1 VVAQPRPAWILFAAL
16 ALLICIALTSCGSNA
31 QKGDPDKL
39 TIAGKSGAKAQLT
52 YELADDDTERSRGL
66 SGRQQLDADSGML
79 FVLDDRHAGFWM
91 KDTLIPLSVAFI
103 SRCGEIVAIAEMQPQ
118 SLEIHNTPRDYRFGL
133 EANAGWF
140 SRHGLVVG
148 DEVQLPKGLRAGDC
162 T

>member
-1 VVAQPRPAWILFAAL
+1 
-16 ALLICIALTSCGSNA
+16 LLSCIALMSCGSNA

-39 TIAGKSGAKAQLT
+39 TIVGKSGAKAHLS
-52 YELADDDTERSRGL
+52 YELADDDAERSIGL
-66 SGRQQLDADSGML
+66 SGRRELDANSGML
-79 FVLDDRHAGFWM
+79 FVLGDRHAGFWM

-133 EANAGWF
+133 EASAGWF
-140 SRHGLVVG
+140 SGNGLAVG
-148 DEVQLPKGLRAGDC
+148 DQVQLPKALKPADC